1 MIAANDINNI
11 ASDISTTGLNTAY
24 SGEAYIEA
32 TSGDVNI
39 ITDTLRNRTVK
50 RWYSKKNRGRSIN
63 DTTTNISSGLDL
75 AGDLTI
81 TSGNDTNIKG
91 SNIAVGGALTADST
105 GDLTIESA
113 EDSTYNYYA
122 NYKRSSFG
130 RRSKSISESTKIT
143 NVASNIEAAGGINV
157 QSAGDINIIASKL
170 KSSVG
175 DINITAANALNI
187 ISASDSL
194 ESQTISSRSGV
205 TTRSNSSTINNV
217 TTQIA
222 SDISAAN
229 GNLSLSSGDNTTII
243 ASDISGSGNI
253 DIAAGTYEDSSGNV
267 TNNTDAQVNILSSK
281 DIDYAFQQSTKS
293 SIGFN
298 NIEDIVKNMEINDIL
313 QASNFVATAPA
324 AIYQASKNTSVS
336 ESLKET
342 IVASNI
348 TSTDN
353 GNINISSGAD
363 TTILASNLKT
373 TNGGDININVGQLTD
388 GSGVIVTNDD
398 AKVTI
403 AGASNKET
411 SYNKDENFNYSMSID
426 SDGISYANYQKD
438 TNQDILLTNVSSN
451 LDSANNININ
461 AKSDLSLKGSDLTTN
476 NGDINLTSEFG
487 KVAIASAQNYA
498 NNVTKSDSGEL
509 GFKIQKDLSIEVA
522 EFELIDENKGSI
534 TNIASNLT
542 ATQGEIN
549 INSSEDVS
557 VLSSNLNSDN
567 GVNIVAGNDFNLLNS
582 HDQIWSETSSK
593 KGTSQ
598 LKFET
603 TSSEISAKAGVTYE
617 QDKNTNTS
625 TEVAASSII
634 ANSGSI
640 NSVANNNINV
650 VASKLIASNDIDL
663 TATNNLNI
671 LSDDQISNSSNSSL
685 MVDAGIRLGIDHNFG
700 STIESLEKLGDINV
714 GDTINGAL
722 GIVEGIVNG
731 EGLDG
736 ILSGNEEGINGTMR
750 TFEAYQAFNQ
760 DPSVNVAL
768 SVNVEVDGSKS
779 KSNSSNAVESLLL
792 AGNDIN
798 LTTTNEDITIKGSNI
813 DANNITLNSGND
825 LEIVASQNNSNSSS
839 KSYNFEVDVDIIGTN
854 GVGATNINGNIANNK
869 NTSVTNNNSLITA
882 SNNLVI
888 NTDNDTNIS
897 GANLIAS
904 NDLVVTTGNNLNIES
919 LQDNIK
925 SDNSSLG
932 FDFGVGANGISANVN
947 AAKGKASK
955 QWVNNQTD
963 LIGKNSVTITT
974 GNNTNLVGAVIAN
987 TKADGADGGN
997 LTINTASLTYQD
1009 IKDKDKARSSSLGV
1023 GYGNDPDTGAQQSGS
1038 FNFGYSSH
1046 DIAQI
1051 TRSTIGN
1058 GTINIAANSDISGL
1072 NRDIAKSQEI
1082 TKNQVVGNVSGTI
1095 KFTSGG
1101 SDEDKESNKDDENN
1115 KSDSKA
1121 SIKDKTVAFLKSQ
1134 GDQAKEWLRADK
1146 AITGSVKKAAK
1157 SAGAT
1162 DLEKSIERGENRIDA
1177 GLDAAIVA
1185 ASDNFTGKGENSSFT
1200 TIFKENVKVEDKNSD
1215 LLRNKQELAQNL
1227 HGLTKLDANGVQDS
1241 LEETAQFITE
1251 NGDTDLLIYQGNETG
1266 GAYQV
1271 IEAGAIE
1278 GKDLII
1284 VNTNK
1289 TDLADSGDVINKLYH
1304 EGYHV
1309 SNRNETEAQAIRF
1322 GDYAESDWVSKSKDY
1337 GYKNTNLITST
1348 QWNQENA
1355 NSSIVLQNNN
1365 VVQGQDFEKVE
1376 TIIPLIVAAAITSGL
1391 AYKGEGDAFN
1401 GAKELRQE
1409 FSETEVGQAVAKGS
1423 EIIAT
1428 NIIKGADYSLEA
1440 LTNEEALATKALIEL
1455 NEQYQKL
1462 PEGTRDVLD
1471 FAGFVFAAA
1480 GSAQLGKAATHKI

>member
-1 MIAANDINNI
+1 
-11 ASDISTTGLNTAY
+11 
-24 SGEAYIEA
+24 
-32 TSGDVNI
+32 
-39 ITDTLRNRTVK
+39 
-50 RWYSKKNRGRSIN
+50 
-63 DTTTNISSGLDL
+63 NISSDLDL

-81 TSGNDTNIKG
+81 ISGNDTNIKG

-105 GDLTIESA
+105 GDITIESA

-130 RRSKSISESTKIT
+130 RRSKSISESTEIT

-157 QSAGDINIIASKL
+157 QSSGDINIIASKL

-175 DINITAANALNI
+175 DINITAANALNV

-194 ESQTISSRSGV
+194 ESQTISSRSGL
-205 TTRSNSSTINNV
+205 TTRTNSSTINNV
-217 TTQIA
+217 ITQIA
-222 SDISAAN
+222 SDISAEN
-229 GNLSLSSGDNTTII
+229 GNLSLSSGDDTTII
-243 ASDISGSGNI
+243 ASGISGSGNI

-281 DIDYAFQQSTKS
+281 DIDYAFQQSTKT

-298 NIEDIVKNMEINDIL
+298 NIEDIAKTFAVTAMAVNGGFVAPGV
-313 QASNFVATAPA
+313 ASNINQVSAVK
-324 AIYQASKNTSVS
+324 IVREEKVS

-342 IVASNI
+342 IVAANI

-363 TTILASNLKT
+363 TSILASNLKT
-373 TNGGDININVGQLTD
+373 TNGGDINITVGQLTD

-426 SDGISYANYQKD
+426 YDGISYANYQKD

-498 NNVTKSDSGEL
+498 DNVTKSDSGEL
-509 GFKIQKDLSIEVA
+509 GFKVQKDLSIEVA

-557 VLSSNLNSDN
+557 VLSSSLNSDN

-582 HDQIWSETSSK
+582 HDQIWSDTSSK
-593 KGTSQ
+593 KGTSG

-603 TSSEISAKAGVTYE
+603 TSSEISAKAGVTYT

-671 LSDDQISNSSNSSL
+671 ISDDQISNSTNSSL

-760 DPSVNVAL
+760 DPSANVAL

-813 DANNITLNSGND
+813 DANNIALNSGND

-925 SDNSSLG
+925 SDNSSFG
-932 FDFGVGANGISANVN
+932 FDFGVGANGNSANVN
-947 AAKGKASK
+947 AEKGKASK
-955 QWVNNQTD
+955 QWINNQTD
-963 LIGKNSVTITT
+963 LIGENSVTITT

-1051 TRSTIGN
+1051 TKSTIGN

-1095 KFTSGG
+1095 KFTSGS
-1101 SDEDKESNKDDENN
+1101 SDKDKESNKDGENN
-1115 KSDSKA
+1115 KSDSKS

-1146 AITGSVKKAAK
+1146 AITGSVKEAAK

-1177 GLDAAIVA
+1177 G
-1185 ASDNFTGKGENSSFT
+1185 
-1200 TIFKENVKVEDKNSD
+1200 
-1215 LLRNKQELAQNL
+1215 
-1227 HGLTKLDANGVQDS
+1227 
-1241 LEETAQFITE
+1241 
-1251 NGDTDLLIYQGNETG
+1251 
-1266 GAYQV
+1266 
-1271 IEAGAIE
+1271 
-1278 GKDLII
+1278 
-1284 VNTNK
+1284 
-1289 TDLADSGDVINKLYH
+1289 
-1304 EGYHV
+1304 
-1309 SNRNETEAQAIRF
+1309 
-1322 GDYAESDWVSKSKDY
+1322 
-1337 GYKNTNLITST
+1337 
-1348 QWNQENA
+1348 
-1355 NSSIVLQNNN
+1355 
-1365 VVQGQDFEKVE
+1365 
-1376 TIIPLIVAAAITSGL
+1376 
-1391 AYKGEGDAFN
+1391 
-1401 GAKELRQE
+1401 
-1409 FSETEVGQAVAKGS
+1409 
-1423 EIIAT
+1423 
-1428 NIIKGADYSLEA
+1428 
-1440 LTNEEALATKALIEL
+1440 
-1455 NEQYQKL
+1455 
-1462 PEGTRDVLD
+1462 
-1471 FAGFVFAAA
+1471 
-1480 GSAQLGKAATHKI
+1480 